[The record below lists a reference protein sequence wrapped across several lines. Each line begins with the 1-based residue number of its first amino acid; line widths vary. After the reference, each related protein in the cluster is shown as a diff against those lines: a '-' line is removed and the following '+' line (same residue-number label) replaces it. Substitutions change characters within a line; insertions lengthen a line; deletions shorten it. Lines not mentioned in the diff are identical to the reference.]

1 MKISKKAV
9 SIAVAVTGL
18 AISGGAFAMPAFT
31 DQAPSSSIE
40 LCVAQIGDEA
50 NYENAARVRHL
61 VDSKERRFSGHT
73 IMIDTI
79 VFGAGGDQV
88 IREYSTVCAIS
99 GDAETKG
106 FRIKEKSN

>member
-9 SIAVAVTGL
+9 SIALAVTGL
-18 AISGGAFAMPAFT
+18 AISGGAFAMPGLT
-31 DQAPSSSIE
+31 GQAPTSSIE
-40 LCVAQIGDEA
+40 LCVAQIGGEA
-50 NYENAARVRHL
+50 NYENATRVRHL
-61 VDSKERRFSGHT
+61 VDSKQRRFSGHT

-88 IREYSTVCAIS
+88 IREYTSVCAIS

-106 FRIKEKSN
+106 FRIKEKSS